1 MPTIDHTK
9 SFALAWSGGGSASV
23 RAAIQEGT
31 ADRAVS
37 ISCLFDAAAGAAT
50 IPAAALSDLEA
61 VPLGSGAN
69 QGDLSIY
76 SVGTRTISAGGFP
89 VIVTAGSRAF
99 SALPT
104 VQ

>member
-1 MPTIDHTK
+1 
-9 SFALAWSGGGSASV
+9 
-23 RAAIQEGT
+23 
-31 ADRAVS
+31 VS
-37 ISCLFDAAAGAAT
+37 ISCSLDAKAGAGS

-69 QGDLSIY
+69 QGDISIY
-76 SVGTRTISAGGFP
+76 SMGVRTISAGGFP
-89 VIVTAGSRAF
+89 VMVKAGSVAF